1 MFLCLQRSLAVI
13 FVQFLDNF
21 LGIARPNTSSCLL
34 TRMQKQKMLL
44 KDFLREDPRPHSS
57 NIEAATLL
65 RSRSRKIPALETMIN
80 AFKNIPF
87 TSSVNKPY
95 SMIFLRSLSR
105 KLSAQRLPKKSRK
118 DDGHGGG
125 GEQAKMTVKIKD
137 IIRWTSFRDLAEER
151 SWPSDF
157 RSSPPHQCSSTATV
171 TTTGSSS
178 STESNSNGSSWCES
192 DFTLEFSPPWN
203 GNFQEYS
210 EPCVGKYTVEALPGP
225 KTRSF
230 CDVER
235 KRVSFYEEEE
245 QHSPVSV
252 IDAEFG
258 EDEGFSWSRDQ
269 SRDNTS
275 TEDAQFLLRQPWQ
288 FESVAYVQSSTSLGD
303 VDERSDEEEDD
314 EFREEQG
321 DSNEPTEQ
329 KATMLL
335 NQVKAS
341 SSGLSMKTN
350 VDMLLLDY
358 FINELATPGCDTTND
373 DSELMMVSTAK
384 SWMNN
389 ELSTKC
395 EWGINSKKDSYLREM
410 DRGEKWRKFEE
421 EKEEIALEV
430 EAKIMGI
437 LVDELLSDFILN

>member
-1 MFLCLQRSLAVI
+1 
-13 FVQFLDNF
+13 
-21 LGIARPNTSSCLL
+21 
-34 TRMQKQKMLL
+34 MQKQKMLL
-44 KDFLREDPRPHSS
+44 KDFLREDSRPHSA
-57 NIEAATLL
+57 NIEATTLL
-65 RSRSRKIPALETMIN
+65 RSRSRRISALETMIN

-87 TSSVNKPY
+87 GSSVNKPY
-95 SMIFLRSLSR
+95 SIIFPRSLSR

-118 DDGHGGG
+118 GDGHDHGHGGD
-125 GEQAKMTVKIKD
+125 GEQAKMTVRIKD
-137 IIRWTSFRDLAEER
+137 IIRWRSFRDLAEEP

-157 RSSPPHQCSSTATV
+157 HTSPPIQCSSAATV

-210 EPCVGKYTVEALPGP
+210 KPCVGKYTVEALPGP
-225 KTRSF
+225 TTGSF
-230 CDVER
+230 CDIEP
-235 KRVSFYEEEE
+235 KRVSFYEEKE

-258 EDEGFSWSRDQ
+258 EDEGFCWSRDQ
-269 SRDNTS
+269 SQGNIS
-275 TEDAQFLLRQPWQ
+275 TGDAQFLLRQPWQ
-288 FESVAYVQSSTSLGD
+288 FESVACVQSSTSMGD
-303 VDERSDEEEDD
+303 IDERSDEEEDD

-321 DSNEPTEQ
+321 DSNEATAK

-335 NQVKAS
+335 NQVNAS
-341 SSGLSMKTN
+341 RSGLSLKTN
-350 VDMLLLDY
+350 ADKLLLDY
-358 FINELATPGCDTTND
+358 FISELSTLGCSTTND
-373 DSELMMVSTAK
+373 DSELVMVNTAK

-389 ELSTKC
+389 ELGSKC
-395 EWGINSKKDSYLREM
+395 EWGINSKKDAYLREM

-421 EKEEIALEV
+421 EKEEIASVV
-430 EAKIMGI
+430 EAKIMGN